1 MKTNENSSY
10 YLDRMEAYWK
20 KYRRMLKSSYR
31 VLPRY
36 VDASEIE
43 TIAEETKA
51 EFEMLLGQLPY
62 IGDKNMLTWNLVG
75 TAMGLAFF
83 RALERRGL
91 TVETIGKVINEIYID
106 VFTSMPWF
114 VKRFL
119 RWYIFSRYRQKKL
132 RAFAV
137 ESKLKEYPGNWVMEY
152 VAGDGVN
159 FDFGYNC
166 TQCAILM
173 FFQKMGAE
181 KYVPYLCA
189 TDYGASRGVGT
200 GLQRTMTLA
209 LGGECCDFRFKK
221 NGPVRS
227 GLPLDDLPEYRNR
240 KS

>member
-1 MKTNENSSY
+1 MKTDGDSNY
-10 YLDRMEAYWK
+10 YIGRKDKYWRQFRRFFEA
-20 KYRRMLKSSYR
+20 SDR

-36 VDASEIE
+36 VDASVIGDM
-43 TIAEETKA
+43 AEETKA
-51 EFEMLLGQLPY
+51 EFEILLGELPY
-62 IGDKNMLTWNLVG
+62 IGDKNIFTWNLVG
-75 TAMGLAFF
+75 TAVGLALI

-91 TVETIGKVINEIYID
+91 FVETIGKAINDIFAD
-106 VFTSMPWF
+106 VFTSMPWL

-119 RWYIFSRYRQKKL
+119 RWYFFSRYRQKKL

-137 ESKLKEYPGNWVMEY
+137 ESKSKKYPGNWVMEY
-152 VAGDGVN
+152 VEGDGIN

-181 KYVPYLCA
+181 KYMPYLCA
-189 TDYGASRGVGT
+189 TDYSSSRGVGT

-227 GLPLDDLPEYRNR
+227 GLPLADLPEYRNR
-240 KS
+240 KR